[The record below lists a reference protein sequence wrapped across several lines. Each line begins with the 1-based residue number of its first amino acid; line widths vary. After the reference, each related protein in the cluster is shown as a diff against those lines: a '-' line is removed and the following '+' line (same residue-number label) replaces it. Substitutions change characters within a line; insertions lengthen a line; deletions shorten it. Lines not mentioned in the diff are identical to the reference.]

1 MLPAN
6 PIQCL
11 YCGGLRGY
19 HVKWC
24 RRNAAMKSSLED
36 LKARVIIMQDY
47 LKAEEDIQIDS
58 QYAEDLRT
66 SIKRCKKDIKQ
77 LTYARDNPIVFVS

>member
-1 MLPAN
+1 
-6 PIQCL
+6 
-11 YCGGLRGY
+11 
-19 HVKWC
+19 
-24 RRNAAMKSSLED
+24 MKSSLEY
-36 LKARVIIMQDY
+36 LKARIVTMQSY
-47 LKAEEDIQIDS
+47 LKVEQDIQVDS